1 MIENYTDAATRYS
14 DKMKAQEL
22 GNTSVTKD
30 SGKTNVPKSIPP
42 NQRFDS
48 REHPNHSREHDN
60 FNNSFY
66 SVFNRS
72 NITLLIWFLA
82 IYFVIYYGLGFLFN
96 RNEIMPSYQLRISRT
111 IDIVFFLIIFI
122 ILIATFSM
130 SQDDK
135 ESSIDY
141 IVNEIR
147 IDMDYPISIVKTSFS
162 LLCFYAIVYLFRI
175 PMETDTKSIAVSTI
189 ESFLI
194 IYLILEIVC
203 NLIKYL
209 FNFSIFDFLLSI
221 FDWDFL
227 PQYSPDYRFYDG
239 NINGNVLSGNVHL
252 NTFHPNEVFNISNN
266 LYTYDD
272 AQAICSA
279 YGANIATYDQIEE
292 AYHHGAEWCNYGWS
306 DGQMALFPTQ
316 KATWSNLQKNPAH
329 KNDCGRPGING
340 GYFANP
346 HLKFG
351 VNCYGKKPQP
361 NAKDLAR
368 LNTKKNTPI
377 PKTDKD
383 IANEKKVQ
391 FWKDNAD
398 KLLIINSY
406 NNRNWSEF

>member
-1 MIENYTDAATRYS
+1 
-14 DKMKAQEL
+14 MKSEESC
-22 GNTSVTKD
+22 NTSVP
-30 SGKTNVPKSIPP
+30 KTIPP

-48 REHPNHSREHDN
+48 RDHDN

-72 NITLLIWFLA
+72 NITLLLWFLA

-96 RNEIMPSYQLRISRT
+96 RTEIQPSYQLRISRT
-111 IDIVFFLIIFI
+111 IDIVFFLIVFI
-122 ILIATFSM
+122 VLIATFSL

-135 ESSIDY
+135 ESSINY
-141 IVNEIR
+141 IVDGIR
-147 IDMDYPISIVKTSFS
+147 DDMNYPVSIFKSS
-162 LLCFYAIVYLFRI
+162 LYLLCFYAVIYLLRI
-175 PMETDTKSIAVSTI
+175 PMEPDSKSIAISTI
-189 ESFLI
+189 ESVLI
-194 IYLILEIVC
+194 IYLILEIIC
-203 NLIKYL
+203 NVVKFL

-227 PQYSPDYRFYDG
+227 PQYSPDYRNVNIGNVSGNMISG
-239 NINGNVLSGNVHL
+239 NIYLPS
-252 NTFHPNEVFNISNN
+252 FQPNEVFNISNN

-279 YGANIATYDQIEE
+279 YGANIATYDQIEQ
-292 AYHHGAEWCNYGWS
+292 AYQHGAEWCNYGWS
-306 DGQMALFPTQ
+306 DGQLALFPTQ
-316 KATWSNLQKNPAH
+316 KATWTNLQKNPAH